1 MALQAQAARQAD
13 RNAEPRMRLEDL
25 NFSYRISGART
36 AWRPVRVFDD
46 GRQVILE
53 FDAAIDQA
61 TLPPLFLPD
70 PVPFV
75 DEILFGLGT
84 LLLANW
90 KRRKDPPSSLEAPDA
105 RR

>member
-1 MALQAQAARQAD
+1 MPNPVLLPLLDWARKLRYPTLFKITAAL
-13 RNAEPRMRLEDL
+13 
-25 NFSYRISGART
+25 FVVT
-36 AWRPVRVFDD
+36 
-46 GRQVILE
+46 
-53 FDAAIDQA
+53 
-61 TLPPLFLPD
+61 LFLPD

-90 KRRKDPPSSLEAPDA
+90 KRRKDPPSSLEAPDT